1 MPDHVE
7 GFSDEEH
14 MPTVTLPEEMK
25 TPPYQ
30 NFDPVFQEYY
40 SLVYRTAY
48 SVTRKAEDAEDVAQ
62 TVFLRLLRV
71 EVAPDLT
78 KNGKGYFYRA
88 AVNASLRLIRSRK
101 RTVLTGDTEQME
113 ASTEAVNSDNDE
125 ALDRELWAA
134 IAELNERAAQML
146 ILRYVHGHSLGEVAK
161 LLGTSSGVVAVS
173 LFRSRVRL
181 KKLIRSAGKEES

>member
-7 GFSDEEH
+7 GFPDEEH

-25 TPPYQ
+25 TPPFQ

-40 SLVYRTAY
+40 PLVYRTAY

-62 TVFLRLLRV
+62 TVFFRLLRL
-71 EVAPDLT
+71 EAPPDLT
-78 KNGKGYFYRA
+78 KNPKGYFYRA
-88 AVNASLRLIRSRK
+88 AVNASLRLVWSRN
-101 RTVLTGDTEQME
+101 RMLLTGDSERAE
-113 ASTEAVNSDNDE
+113 ASTEAGNSDTDE
-125 ALDRELWAA
+125 ALDRELWSA

-146 ILRYVHGHSLGEVAK
+146 ILRYVHGHSLAEVAK

-173 LFRSRVRL
+173 LFRSRARL
-181 KKLIRSAGKEES
+181 KKLIRAAGKEES